1 MQVSHENENGIT
13 QIVIKG
19 RLDAVTAQQADQ
31 LIREAVGDENVRLL
45 FNLCELEYIS
55 SAGLRLI
62 LQTAKDVH
70 EKGGQ
75 IILCCSNE
83 NVREVLESSQL
94 PIAESVEA
102 GADTFA

>member
-19 RLDAVTAQQADQ
+19 RLDAVTAPQADK
-31 LIREAVGDENVRLL
+31 LIKEAVEEENIRLL
-45 FNLCELEYIS
+45 FNLCDLEYIS

-62 LQTAKDVH
+62 LQTAKDVY

-75 IILCCSNE
+75 IVLCCSNE
-83 NVREVLESSQL
+83 NVRTILASSQL
-94 PIAESVEA
+94 SIAETVEA
-102 GADTFA
+102 GIDAFS

>member
-19 RLDAVTAQQADQ
+19 RLDAVTAPQAEQ
-31 LIREAVGDENVRLL
+31 LISEAVREENIRLL
-45 FNLCELEYIS
+45 FNLCDLEYIS

-62 LQTAKDVH
+62 LQTAKDVY

-75 IILCCSNE
+75 VVLCCSNE
-83 NVREVLESSQL
+83 NVRVILESSQL
-94 PIAESVEA
+94 SIAETVDA
-102 GADTFA
+102 GIDALS

>member
-19 RLDAVTAQQADQ
+19 RLDAVTAPQADK
-31 LIREAVGDENVRLL
+31 LIKEAVEEENIRLL
-45 FNLCELEYIS
+45 FNLCDLEYIS

-62 LQTAKDVH
+62 LQTAKDVY

-75 IILCCSNE
+75 IVLCCSNE
-83 NVREVLESSQL
+83 NVRTILASSQL
-94 PIAESVEA
+94 SIAETVEA
-102 GADTFA
+102 GIEALS

>member
-19 RLDAVTAQQADQ
+19 RLDAETAPQADK
-31 LIREAVGDENVRLL
+31 LIREAVGAKNVRLL
-45 FNLCELEYIS
+45 FNLCDLEYIS

-62 LQTAKDVH
+62 LQTAKDVY

-75 IILCCSNE
+75 ILLCCSNE
-83 NVREVLESSQL
+83 NVRQLLESSQL
-94 PIAESVEA
+94 PIAETVEA
-102 GADTFA
+102 GITKFA